1 MDQPPLAVCQRG
13 LCLAAEPGSAG
24 VHLELERRAAEDV
37 LLRAAVDLDPADL
50 DVGAVE
56 LLDLHAGAWAFQQ
69 TPSRANL
76 VRLAAVL
83 PNGGL
88 GAGLEHEIRHLVGA
102 GSCDLHTKT
111 LQQSLGNWSAK
122 LCQRLVADLGEM
134 AVETAAGQ

>member
-1 MDQPPLAVCQRG
+1 MHHNACPDDPDLLNRLRTWAWERG
-13 LCLAAEPGSAG
+13 
-24 VHLELERRAAEDV
+24 RTDV
-37 LLRAAVDLDPADL
+37 VLD
-50 DVGAVE
+50 
-56 LLDLHAGAWAFQQ
+56 LDLHAGAWAFQQ

>member
-1 MDQPPLAVCQRG
+1 MLHDACPA
-13 LCLAAEPGSAG
+13 
-24 VHLELERRAAEDV
+24 
-37 LLRAAVDLDPADL
+37 DPASL
-50 DVGAVE
+50 DRLRTWAWERGRTDVI
-56 LLDLHAGAWAFQQ
+56 LDLDLHAGAWAFQQ

-88 GAGLEHEIRHLVGA
+88 GAGLEKEIRHLVGA
-102 GSCDLHTKT
+102 GSSDLHTKT

-134 AVETAAGQ
+134 AVEATAGQ